1 MNVRSNYFKNSGLM
15 LIAVMAMVS
24 CDKSDDSAMEG
35 ESYNTSFEITDAPID
50 NADVKAVFVTI
61 ANVSVDGKSLEGFSA
76 TTINLAALVDG
87 KTEVLGNLDLQARSY
102 SNIVFEL
109 DFEKDVAGNSP
120 GCYVKKANGE
130 KDALVASSNKISI
143 NDTFEVLAQS
153 KNVIV
158 VDFDLRKTI
167 RDEKSNFTSDFN
179 FVTMTELSAGIRTVN
194 AELTGKIS
202 GTVNDSKN
210 TSDKIIV
217 YAYKKGTFNAD
228 VESKG
233 KGESSVTFANAVTSA
248 EVKGLSGSYSLD
260 FLKEGEYEL
269 IFASYKEDQ
278 ESGLYFNSLLEVESA
293 TGINVGAISVTS
305 TLKLSAN
312 VTIIGSK

>member
-1 MNVRSNYFKNSGLM
+1 MKNYLKNSGLI
-15 LIAVMAMVS
+15 LIAMMAMIS
-24 CDKSDDSAMEG
+24 CDKSDDSATG
-35 ESYNTSFEITDAPID
+35 ESYNTSFEVTDAPID

-61 ANVSVDGKSLEGFSA
+61 ANVSVDGKSLEGFRA
-76 TTINLAALVDG
+76 TTVNLAALVDG
-87 KTEVLGNLDLQARSY
+87 KTKVLGNLDLQARSY

-109 DFEKDVAGNSP
+109 DFEKDVYGNAP
-120 GCYVKKANGE
+120 GCYVEKANGE
-130 KDALVASSNKISI
+130 KDALVAASNKINI
-143 NDTFEVLAQS
+143 NDAFEVIAQS

-167 RDEKSNFTSDFN
+167 KEEKSNFSSDYN
-179 FVTMTELSAGIRTVN
+179 FVTMAELTAGIRAIN

-217 YAYKKGTFNAD
+217 YAYKKGSFNAD
-228 VESKG
+228 VETKG
-233 KGESSVTFANAVTSA
+233 KGESGVTFANAITSA
-248 EVKGLSGSYSLD
+248 EVKGIGKSYSLD

-278 ESGLYFNSLLEVESA
+278 ESGLHFNSILEVESV
-293 TGINVGAISVTS
+293 TDLNLGAIKVNSM
-305 TLKLSAN
+305 LKISAN
-312 VTIIGSK
+312 VMVTGSR